1 MKQAYF
7 QLSPEKRDLI
17 LAAACA
23 EFGAHDF
30 DAASLVR
37 IVAAAGISKGGL
49 YEYIASKEEL
59 YVYCMEQTWS
69 ALYEFIRAQAARAET
84 PLPDDILERFM
95 NVSQIAIDWYLQNP
109 NLLGL
114 LGRITRLPHDA
125 LAAKAQAVFEAHFS
139 EVFAGLDTAR
149 LGYPVEQLV
158 DLVKWLLAKTRK
170 DVLRAIEGG
179 SSPEEVRAAYLSE
192 WAFFCSVLAGGI
204 YRPVAPA

>member
-1 MKQAYF
+1 MAIG
-7 QLSPEKRDLI
+7 LGGARSCRHNTRVDSPAPTKTNALVNRITGWRRMLVWP
-17 LAAACA
+17 L
-23 EFGAHDF
+23 GL
-30 DAASLVR
+30 LVR
-37 IVAAAGISKGGL
+37 IA
-49 YEYIASKEEL
+49 
-59 YVYCMEQTWS
+59 
-69 ALYEFIRAQAARAET
+69 
-84 PLPDDILERFM
+84 
-95 NVSQIAIDWYLQNP
+95 
-109 NLLGL
+109 
-114 LGRITRLPHDA
+114 RLPRDA

>member
-30 DAASLVR
+30 DAASLDR

-59 YVYCMEQTWS
+59 YVHCMEQTWS
-69 ALYEFIRAQAARAET
+69 ALYQFIRAQVARAEK

-114 LGRITRLPHDA
+114 LVRIARLPRDA

-149 LGYPVEQLV
+149 LGYPVDQLV
-158 DLVKWLLAKTRK
+158 DLIKWLLAKTRK
-170 DVLRAIEGG
+170 DLLLAIEGG
-179 SSPEEVRAAYLSE
+179 GSPADVREAYLRE
-192 WAFFCSVLAGGI
+192 WAFFCSVLGGGI
-204 YRPVAPA
+204 YRPAAPV